1 MKLTRAHLGKVV
13 EVVWRDPGTGHTK
26 RRGTEAGACGEKA
39 LATWKERG
47 VIDDLTDGVASI
59 VHSEGLDACYVGEDD
74 RSVELSCTWVPEALI
89 ERIVVYEAR
98 PEALAGGDSA

>member
-1 MKLTRAHLGKVV
+1 MKLTRAHLGRVV

-26 RRGTEAGACGEKA
+26 TRGTEMGARGQGA

-47 VIDDLTDGVASI
+47 VIDDITDGVARI
-59 VHSEGLDACYVGEDD
+59 VHSEGLDACYVMGDD

-89 ERIVVYEAR
+89 EKITVYEAR
-98 PEALAGGDSA
+98 TEVVE